1 MKTKITTYRL
11 LLFAFLNLFL
21 INSFIF
27 GQNTTHYILSKRD
40 TIKIRKLLNSAE
52 NNIKD
57 FPDSS
62 LFFANAIMAIVQDS
76 SDNFFLQALYHKGEV
91 YFNKNNTDSAEY
103 CFNKIIHHTKEIENR
118 TFEVKAYNYLGLCCY
133 NKGNYTKSV
142 KYIQKSI
149 NLSKKYGLLYRE
161 ASGINNIALIYK
173 NIGLYD
179 KSLTYFSKSL
189 QIFLELNDTNAV
201 ITTFNNIALL
211 NTKMQD
217 YQTAENYYFKGL
229 ALANKTNNIENKSR
243 IYLNLGNLYIKLK
256 DYSKA
261 KEYFLKALPLK
272 KLLGNQNNLAENYNS
287 LGDVYSL
294 TGKNDTAFSYYKK
307 AYNIYSEHGK
317 YSDKILV
324 LNNLANLLIRQGNY
338 KQALSYIKKI
348 QNIFKGKREKS
359 FEILYLKTFSLY
371 YEKTGNLSE
380 ALKYYKKYFSVHDKL
395 TKKEFN
401 ENVAKQKVFFEINIQ
416 QRKIEKLKTE
426 KKINEIIQKKQ
437 NEKIKIILWL
447 IFAIFLIL
455 LLAIIFIIY
464 IKRQLKIK
472 NKLYDSIKKSRKILL
487 EKNYEII
494 QQNEEIKSQSE
505 QLYQINE
512 DLMQLK
518 TAIDET
524 DNAVVILDKEGNF
537 EWGNKGF
544 DELYDTKFDDFIKK
558 YPNILDASKKSANFV
573 EMSRVI
579 KNTIQNKTSGSYE
592 FSTLNKEG
600 KKIWIKTNIKAITDL
615 RGDIQSI
622 IVIDT
627 DITDKVQTGRLLEM
641 KNHELEKHQEEI
653 NSGLRYAK
661 TIQNAIL
668 PASGNMRS
676 ENDFFIIYLPKDIVS
691 GDFYWFSAKENSPY
705 IFYAVVDCTGHGVP
719 GAFMSMIGARLLNHI
734 VTEKEINLPSE
745 ILEQMNISVKLAL
758 KQKLS
763 GNKDGMDLSL
773 IRLEKTNDN
782 KTKIV
787 FSGAKQSLFIYSKTK
802 KTITKIRGD
811 IKTIGGYFDDDIPFT
826 NKKITCEKDDVI
838 YLLSDGIIDQNSSE
852 GKKIGTAGFQKILT
866 EIGELP
872 LNTQK
877 EKIIEILN
885 SHKKGTNQRDDIT
898 ILGIKID

>member
-27 GQNTTHYILSKRD
+27 GQNTTHYIFSKRD

-62 LFFANAIMAIVQDS
+62 LFFANAVMAIVQDS

-91 YFNKNNTDSAEY
+91 YFNKNNNDSAEY
-103 CFNKIIHHTKEIENR
+103 CFNKIIHHTKEIKNR

-133 NKGNYTKSV
+133 NRGNYTKSV

-179 KSLTYFSKSL
+179 KSLTDFSKSL
-189 QIFLELNDTNAV
+189 QMFLELNDTNAV

-217 YQTAENYYFKGL
+217 YRTAENYYLKGL

-243 IYLNLGNLYIKLK
+243 IYLNLGSLYIKLK

-294 TGKNDTAFSYYKK
+294 TGKNDAAFSYYKK
-307 AYNIYSEHGK
+307 AYNIYSEQGK

-324 LNNLANLLIRQGNY
+324 LNNLANLLIQQGNY

-348 QNIFKGKREKS
+348 QNIFKGKHEKS

-380 ALKYYKKYFSVHDKL
+380 ALKYYKKYSSVHDKL

-416 QRKIEKLKTE
+416 QRKIERLKTE

-437 NEKIKIILWL
+437 NEKIKIISWL

-472 NKLYDSIKKSRKILL
+472 NKLNKAIEKSRKFLL
-487 EKNYEII
+487 EKNYEIV
-494 QQNEEIKSQSE
+494 QQNEEIKSQTE
-505 QLYQINE
+505 QMYQINE

-524 DNAVVILDKEGNF
+524 DNAVVILDREGNF

-544 DELYDTKFDDFIKK
+544 DRLYDIPFEEFKKK
-558 YPNILDASKKSANFV
+558 YKNILDASKKSSNYV

-579 KNTIQNKTSGSYE
+579 KNAIKNKTSGSYE
-592 FSTLNKEG
+592 FSTLNKKG
-600 KKIWIKTNIKAITDL
+600 NKIWIKTNIKAITDL
-615 RGDIQSI
+615 KGEIQSI

-641 KNHELEKHQEEI
+641 KNYELEKQKEEI
-653 NSGLRYAK
+653 NSSLRYAK

-668 PASGNMRS
+668 PRSGNMRQK
-676 ENDFFIIYLPKDIVS
+676 NDFFIIYLPKDIVS
-691 GDFYWFSAKENSPY
+691 VDFYWFTAKENPAY
-705 IFYAVVDCTGHGVP
+705 TYYAVVDCTGHGVP
-719 GAFMSMIGARLLNHI
+719 GAFMSMIGERLLNYLI
-734 VTEKEINLPSE
+734 TEKNIHLPSE
-745 ILEQMNISVKLAL
+745 ILEQMNVSVKIAL
-758 KQKLS
+758 KQKIS
-763 GNKDGMDLSL
+763 GNKDGMDISL
-773 IRLEKTNDN
+773 IRTEKQQNN
-782 KTKIV
+782 KISII
-787 FSGAKQSLFIYSKTK
+787 FSGAKQSVFFYSKAK
-802 KTITKIRGD
+802 NTITKIRGD

-826 NKKITCEKDDVI
+826 NKKITAKEGDII
-838 YLLSDGIIDQNSSE
+838 YLLSDGIIDQNAPDR
-852 GKKIGTAGFQKILT
+852 KKIGTAGFQKIIE
-866 EIGELP
+866 EIKGYTLDK
-872 LNTQK
+872 QK
-877 EKIIEILN
+877 DIILEKLKN
-885 SHKKGTNQRDDIT
+885 HMGKTHQRDDIT
-898 ILGIKID
+898 ILGIKI